1 MIKSIKKLQAD
12 KKDLLLTYTPE
23 NEKVKII
30 DDKLYDLISYQIES
44 IKNTEKNLQI
54 KYNELTRDIEESKLV
69 FLGLP
74 EKERIMT
81 VLDREFNMYEKN
93 YNFLN
98 EKRIEAE
105 IAKSAKLAFHK
116 IITPAEVS
124 KEPVSPVRI
133 IIIIVAAFLGL
144 FGSTMLIY
152 IVHFAKAKVNDA
164 HTIEKN
170 STIPIAIATPFL
182 RNKSEIEIN
191 FLNQAMQLEL
201 KEILKNKNLITITSY
216 NKSSEHIFHTQNLIN
231 AFQKQGRNVL
241 LVDATGAFQNSF
253 ANSNYIN
260 FSDISFLNY
269 TRADFELEIQKK
281 LENYDLCVVHNQTI
295 KEDKLALMFMSIAH
309 QNLFIVDSRNTAE
322 KSIIQIELLKDEYKL
337 PNVWF
342 VLNRNKYSPSIF
354 VELKKSWKKF
364 SKKQA

>member
-1 MIKSIKKLQAD
+1 MAI
-12 KKDLLLTYTPE
+12 
-23 NEKVKII
+23 
-30 DDKLYDLISYQIES
+30 
-44 IKNTEKNLQI
+44 
-54 KYNELTRDIEESKLV
+54 
-69 FLGLP
+69 
-74 EKERIMT
+74 
-81 VLDREFNMYEKN
+81 LDREFNMYEKN

-124 KEPVSPVRI
+124 KTPVSPIRI
-133 IIIIVAAFLGL
+133 IIIIVAAFLGI

-164 HTIEKN
+164 YTIEKN

-182 RNKSEIEIN
+182 KKESEIEIN

-201 KEILKNKNLITITSY
+201 KEMLKNKNLITITSY
-216 NKSSEHIFHTQNLIN
+216 NISNEHIFHTQNLIK

-269 TRADFELEIQKK
+269 TRANFELEIQNK
-281 LENYDLCVVHNQTI
+281 LQNYDLCVIHNQSI
-295 KEDKLALMFMSIAH
+295 KENKLALMFMSIAN
-309 QNLFIVDSRNTAE
+309 QNLFVVDSRNTAE

-342 VLNRNKYSPSIF
+342 VLNRNKYNPSVF
-354 VELKKSWKKF
+354 VELKKVWKKI
-364 SKKQA
+364 SKKQI